1 MMQLSI
7 GHLFPD
13 LMNIYADRGNVEC
26 LKKRSEWRG
35 IQVSVHQINNEMD
48 LHGVHVDL
56 LIVGG
61 GQDRQQLE
69 ASTALQG
76 AVGHFVKHAFENNV
90 VMLAVCGGFQ
100 LMGVRYVDADGLEIP
115 GLGIFDMETIHPGR
129 QIRRAVGDIVIETQ
143 KGQLV
148 GYENH
153 GGQTY
158 LGGSTEP
165 LGKVLVGHGNNSADD
180 TEGARIETAYGTYLH
195 GSLLPKN
202 PHFADHLIHLAC
214 QHYEPGFKLS
224 ELDDE
229 LEWCAHNGV
238 LKISGRSD

>member
-1 MMQLSI
+1 MQLSV

-26 LKKRSEWRG
+26 LIRRSEWRG
-35 IQVSVHQINNEMD
+35 IQVAIHQINNEAD
-48 LHGVHVDL
+48 LDGLHVDL

-69 ASTALQG
+69 ASNALQG
-76 AVGHFVKHAFENNV
+76 AVGNFVRHACENGV

-100 LMGVRYVDADGLEIP
+100 LMGMRYVDADGLEIS

-129 QIRRAVGDIVIETQ
+129 QSRRAVGNIVVELE
-143 KGQLV
+143 KGKLV

-158 LGGSTEP
+158 LGASVDP
-165 LGKVLVGHGNNSADD
+165 LGKVLVGSGNNFVDN
-180 TEGARIETAYGTYLH
+180 TEGAKLEVAYGTYLH

-202 PHFADHLIHLAC
+202 PHFADHLINLAC
-214 QHYEPGFKLS
+214 QRYEPGFELS

-229 LEWCAHNGV
+229 LEWCAHHEA
-238 LKISGRSD
+238 LKISGCTD